1 MYGYLGSM
9 RTRPGHRDD
18 VVAILTR
25 SGEGL
30 RSAGCEL
37 YLVGVAGDDPD
48 RIWVTEMWRSKQ
60 HHDDSLQLPETKA
73 AIAAAMPMLIGEFEG
88 CELEMVGGLGYPVS
102 RA

>member
-25 SGEGL
+25 SSDGL

-37 YLVGVAGDDPD
+37 YLVGVADDEPD
-48 RIWVTEMWRSKQ
+48 RIWVTEMWQSKQ
-60 HHDDSLQLPETKA
+60 HHDDSLQLPETKQ
-73 AIAAAMPMLIGEFEG
+73 AIATAMPMLTGEFDG
-88 CELEMVGGLGYPVS
+88 HELLMVGGLGYPAS
-102 RA
+102 QR